1 MSSGPMIRQSALA
14 LVIATVAQA
23 YASSSW
29 TICSSS
35 GRARKYF
42 LRPPVRKPTL
52 VWARMT
58 VWAVMPAQVV
68 TPLETMES
76 WDSETKLLDGTDWSY
91 RYDCAGLG
99 ISMENTAFSQP
110 VYNRSKSSTACVS
123 ARGTSQKIG
132 RKPPRCGI
140 SWVTNLPKFQL
151 VPLNVTNSGFWYV
164 TCETRALLDNTRPHF
179 WRPAT
184 CAASAKEVASML
196 GSPSLSPRKPIHKM
210 AKAARWISREK
221 HGGESPMRSCQV
233 CATAGSMALEPCS
246 RSCRI
251 FEGNEASG
259 QSRYRMAIPPR
270 SCAWVYWVWQRRAN
284 GRLVSF
290 FRNDFDSLL
299 FFSPPGVC
307 LWSPDHT
314 SKQVAGVLA
323 TEAASSMFPYCC
335 PSSSRKTSTLLIQSA
350 TGLNCWLHSCWKP
363 PPHPMRSDFCR
374 MTWFRLEGSMSS
386 GV

>member
-1 MSSGPMIRQSALA
+1 MWASQATVLFKHINEGLIWRRARKLIIMKIKVGTSSPHVPSSIHERTHHRSSSEAFMSSGPMIRQSALA

-151 VPLNVTNSGFWYV
+151 VPLNVTNSGF
-164 TCETRALLDNTRPHF
+164 
-179 WRPAT
+179 
-184 CAASAKEVASML
+184 
-196 GSPSLSPRKPIHKM
+196 
-210 AKAARWISREK
+210 
-221 HGGESPMRSCQV
+221 
-233 CATAGSMALEPCS
+233 
-246 RSCRI
+246 
-251 FEGNEASG
+251 
-259 QSRYRMAIPPR
+259 
-270 SCAWVYWVWQRRAN
+270 
-284 GRLVSF
+284 
-290 FRNDFDSLL
+290 
-299 FFSPPGVC
+299 
-307 LWSPDHT
+307 
-314 SKQVAGVLA
+314 
-323 TEAASSMFPYCC
+323 
-335 PSSSRKTSTLLIQSA
+335 
-350 TGLNCWLHSCWKP
+350 
-363 PPHPMRSDFCR
+363 
-374 MTWFRLEGSMSS
+374 
-386 GV
+386 